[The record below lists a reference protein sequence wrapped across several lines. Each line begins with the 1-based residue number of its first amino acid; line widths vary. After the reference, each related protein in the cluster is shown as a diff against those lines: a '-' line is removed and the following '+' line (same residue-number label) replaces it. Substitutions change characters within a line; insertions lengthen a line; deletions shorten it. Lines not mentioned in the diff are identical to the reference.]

1 MNWVYCIAFVGDRF
15 AMVFNPKREGW
26 EMPGGRV
33 EPGESAEQAAVRE
46 VREECGCDFLP
57 VSIRP
62 RRDGVVFYGRL
73 ACLAGSRGGGELRWD
88 LFESLPE
95 NLAFAREEYDEV
107 LAWAE
112 AENRASKVQRGGFS
126 SSL

>member
-26 EMPGGRV
+26 EMPGGRI
-33 EPGESAEQAAVRE
+33 EAGESAEQAAVRE

-57 VSIRP
+57 MSIRP
-62 RRDGVVFYGRL
+62 RRDGMVFYGTL
-73 ACLAGSRGGGELRWD
+73 TCLAESKGEGEMRWE

-95 NLAFAREEYDEV
+95 DLAFGREEYDEV
-107 LAWAE
+107 LTWAM
-112 AENRASKVQRGGFS
+112 AENRALKVRMGGFS
-126 SSL
+126 SSF